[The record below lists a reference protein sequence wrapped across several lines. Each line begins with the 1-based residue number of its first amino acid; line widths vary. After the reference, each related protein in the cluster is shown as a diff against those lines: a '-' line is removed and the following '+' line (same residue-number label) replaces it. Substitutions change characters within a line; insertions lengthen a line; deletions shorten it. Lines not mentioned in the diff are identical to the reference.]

1 MKAPWNF
8 ARFLPLAERL
18 LSRGRLPALIFA
30 VARKG
35 PSLGKLKDDVR
46 LLQALCVAWWRGE
59 YRAISSRALLTI
71 VAGLL
76 YFVSPL
82 DAIPDWL
89 PGIGLL
95 DELGLPP
102 AGAGIDQDVAAGG
115 VVVPNRD
122 TGRRATIGGGDG
134 QHGHMPVGEKLLT
147 LGLGKGFR
155 HMGSNSAGRFAI
167 PLTLRRC
174 LPRRRPECP

>member
-1 MKAPWNF
+1 MKAPWSF

-18 LSRGRLPALIFA
+18 LSRGRLPALLFA

-35 PSLGKLKDDVR
+35 PRLGQLKEDVK

-59 YRAISSRALLTI
+59 YRAISPKALVTI

-89 PGIGLL
+89 LGVGFLDDIAVLGWVLKTVS
-95 DELGLPP
+95 DELD
-102 AGAGIDQDVAAGG
+102 AF
-115 VVVPNRD
+115 
-122 TGRRATIGGGDG
+122 RAWR
-134 QHGHMPVGEKLLT
+134 QRQSPEKLRVVERLPDT
-147 LGLGKGFR
+147 PE
-155 HMGSNSAGRFAI
+155 A
-167 PLTLRRC
+167 LR
-174 LPRRRPECP
+174 LEKSQG

>member
-18 LSRGRLPALIFA
+18 LSRGRLPALLFA

-35 PSLGKLKDDVR
+35 PRLGQLREDVR

-59 YRAISSRALLTI
+59 YRAISPRALVTT

-89 PGIGLL
+89 LGVGLL
-95 DELGLPP
+95 DDIAVLGWVLKTVSDELE
-102 AGAGIDQDVAAGG
+102 AF
-115 VVVPNRD
+115 
-122 TGRRATIGGGDG
+122 RAWR
-134 QHGHMPVGEKLLT
+134 QRQSPEKLRVVERLPDT
-147 LGLGKGFR
+147 PEALRLEQGKG
-155 HMGSNSAGRFAI
+155 
-167 PLTLRRC
+167 
-174 LPRRRPECP
+174 

>member
-35 PSLGKLKDDVR
+35 PRLGKLKDDVK

-59 YRAISSRALLTI
+59 YRAISPKALVTI

-89 PGIGLL
+89 LGVGML
-95 DELGLPP
+95 DDIAVLAWVLRTVDGEL
-102 AGAGIDQDVAAGG
+102 AAFRAWR
-115 VVVPNRD
+115 NRQ
-122 TGRRATIGGGDG
+122 A
-134 QHGHMPVGEKLLT
+134 PEKLRVVERLPDT
-147 LGLGKGFR
+147 VE
-155 HMGSNSAGRFAI
+155 A
-167 PLTLRRC
+167 LR
-174 LPRRRPECP
+174 LEQEKS

>member
-8 ARFLPLAERL
+8 TRFLPLAERL
-18 LSRGRLPALIFA
+18 LSRGRLPALLFA

-35 PSLGKLKDDVR
+35 PRLGQLKDDVR

-59 YRAISSRALLTI
+59 YRAISPKAVVTI

-89 PGIGLL
+89 LGVGFLDDIAVLGWVLKTVS
-95 DELGLPP
+95 DELD
-102 AGAGIDQDVAAGG
+102 AF
-115 VVVPNRD
+115 
-122 TGRRATIGGGDG
+122 RAWR
-134 QHGHMPVGEKLLT
+134 QRQSPEKLRVVERLPDT
-147 LGLGKGFR
+147 PEALRLEQSKG
-155 HMGSNSAGRFAI
+155 
-167 PLTLRRC
+167 
-174 LPRRRPECP
+174 

>member
-18 LSRGRLPALIFA
+18 LSRGRLPALLFA

-35 PSLGKLKDDVR
+35 PRLGQLKDDVR

-59 YRAISSRALLTI
+59 YRAISPKALVTI

-89 PGIGLL
+89 LGVGFLDDIAVLGWVLKTVS
-95 DELGLPP
+95 DELD
-102 AGAGIDQDVAAGG
+102 AF
-115 VVVPNRD
+115 
-122 TGRRATIGGGDG
+122 RAWR
-134 QHGHMPVGEKLLT
+134 QRQSPEKLRVVERLPDT
-147 LGLGKGFR
+147 PEALRLEQSKG
-155 HMGSNSAGRFAI
+155 
-167 PLTLRRC
+167 
-174 LPRRRPECP
+174 

>member
-8 ARFLPLAERL
+8 TRFLPLAERL

-35 PSLGKLKDDVR
+35 PQLGKLKDDIR
-46 LLQALCVAWWRGE
+46 LLQALCLAWWRGE
-59 YRAISSRALLTI
+59 YRAISPKAMVTV

-89 PGIGLL
+89 LGVGLL
-95 DELGLPP
+95 DDIAVLAWVLKAVGDEM
-102 AGAGIDQDVAAGG
+102 AAFRAW
-115 VVVPNRD
+115 RD
-122 TGRRATIGGGDG
+122 RQA
-134 QHGHMPVGEKLLT
+134 PEKL
-147 LGLGKGFR
+147 R
-155 HMGSNSAGRFAI
+155 VVER
-167 PLTLRRC
+167 
-174 LPRRRPECP
+174 LPDSPEALSLEHKKS

>member
-1 MKAPWNF
+1 MKAPWSF
-8 ARFLPLAERL
+8 ARFIPLAERL

-35 PSLGKLKDDVR
+35 PRLGKLKDDVK

-59 YRAISSRALLTI
+59 YRAISPKALVTI

-89 PGIGLL
+89 LGVGML
-95 DELGLPP
+95 DDIAVLAWVLKTVDGEL
-102 AGAGIDQDVAAGG
+102 AAFRTWRERQA
-115 VVVPNRD
+115 P
-122 TGRRATIGGGDG
+122 
-134 QHGHMPVGEKLLT
+134 EKL
-147 LGLGKGFR
+147 R
-155 HMGSNSAGRFAI
+155 VVER
-167 PLTLRRC
+167 
-174 LPRRRPECP
+174 LPDTPEALHLEHVKS